1 MPSRGAENGLRYFAT
16 DYFAARDSFSQLAA
30 RQAAWTQRCPIQAP
44 SIAGKELTLDAAYYG
59 APSPAR
65 LVIISSGIH
74 GAEGFAGS
82 ALQQQLIN
90 ELRAMPPLPSGG
102 GLLLIHA
109 INPYGFAHLRRV
121 NENNVDLNRNCLAQ
135 FPGPVNSAYGTFD
148 PLLNPTSPPGQDLFK
163 AKLIW
168 AGIRHGMRAGKR
180 AIASG
185 QYAFAKGLFY
195 GGIERQESITIFE
208 QLLRRAS
215 AENTRQVLHIDLH
228 TGLGHYG
235 HYKLL
240 TDLPEGAHEL
250 QQLQKW
256 FGADKV
262 ITSQTK
268 NTSVYPAFGDI
279 GELTQAGF
287 DHCRVYPVTL
297 EFGTYSL
304 WHTLAMLRAENRLH
318 YYGTIDSAAGHKIK
332 ADFQETFCPADPGW
346 RLAILERGGKVLR
359 QAIHC
364 GFKSHS
370 S

>member
-1 MPSRGAENGLRYFAT
+1 MPSRDTENALRYFAA
-16 DYFAARDSFSQLAA
+16 DYFAARDSFNQLAA
-30 RQAAWTQRCPIQAP
+30 RQAAWTQRCPIQTP
-44 SIAGKELTLDAAYYG
+44 SIGGEELTIDAAYYG

-82 ALQQQLIN
+82 ALQRQLVTD
-90 ELRAMPPLPSGG
+90 LRAMSPLPGSC

-121 NENNVDLNRNCLAQ
+121 NENNVDLNRNCLVR
-135 FPGPVNSAYGTFD
+135 FPGPANSAYDTFD
-148 PLLNPTSPPGQDLFK
+148 PLLNPTSPPGRDLFK

-168 AGIRHGMRAGKR
+168 AGIRYGMRAGKR

-195 GGIERQESITIFE
+195 GGTERQESIAILE

-215 AENTRQVLHIDLH
+215 AENTKQVLHIDLH
-228 TGLGHYG
+228 TGLGRYG

-240 TDLPEGAHEL
+240 TDLPEESHEL

-262 ITSQTK
+262 TTSQTK
-268 NTSVYPAFGDI
+268 KTSTYPAFGNI
-279 GELTQAGF
+279 GKLTQAIFNHG
-287 DHCRVYPVTL
+287 RVYPATL

-304 WHTLAMLRAENRLH
+304 WHTLAVLRAENRLH
-318 YYGTIDSAAGHKIK
+318 YYGAVDSAAGRKIK
-332 ADFQETFCPADPGW
+332 ADCQETFCPADPKW
-346 RLAILERGGKVLR
+346 QLAILERGGKVLQ
-359 QAIHC
+359 QAIDY
-364 GFKSHS
+364 GFNRA
-370 S
+370 

>member
-1 MPSRGAENGLRYFAT
+1 MPTRATENGLRYFAA
-16 DYFAARDSFSQLAA
+16 DYFAARDSFSRLAA

-44 SIAGKELTLDAAYYG
+44 SIAGEELTLDTAYYG

-90 ELRAMPPLPSGG
+90 ELRAMPPLPSSC

-109 INPYGFAHLRRV
+109 INPYGFAHLRRA

-135 FPGPVNSAYGTFD
+135 FPGPVNSAYRTFD
-148 PLLNPTSPPGQDLFK
+148 RLLNPTSPPGRDLFQI
-163 AKLIW
+163 KLVW

-195 GGIERQESITIFE
+195 GGTERQESITIFE

-215 AENTRQVLHIDLH
+215 AENTREVLHIDLH
-228 TGLGHYG
+228 TGLGRYG

-240 TDLPEGAHEL
+240 TDLPEKSHEL

-262 ITSQTK
+262 ITSKAK
-268 NTSVYPAFGDI
+268 NTSMYPAFGDI
-279 GELTQAGF
+279 GELTQAVF
-287 DHCRVYPVTL
+287 DHCRVYPATL
-297 EFGTYSL
+297 EFGAYSL

-318 YYGTIDSAAGHKIK
+318 YYGATDSAAGRKIK
-332 ADFQETFCPADPGW
+332 TDFQETFCPADPKW

-359 QAIHC
+359 QAIDR
-364 GFKSHS
+364 GFNRA
-370 S
+370 

>member
-1 MPSRGAENGLRYFAT
+1 MPSRGAENDLPYFAA

-30 RQAAWTQRCPIQAP
+30 RQAAWTQRCPIQTS

-90 ELRAMPPLPSGG
+90 ELRAMPPLPSSC

-109 INPYGFAHLRRV
+109 INPYGFVYMRRA

-148 PLLNPTSPPGQDLFK
+148 PLLNPMSPPGRDLFK
-163 AKLIW
+163 AKLVW

-185 QYAFAKGLFY
+185 QYVFEKGLFY
-195 GGIERQESITIFE
+195 GGTERQESITILE

-228 TGLGHYG
+228 TGLGRYG

-240 TDLPEGAHEL
+240 TDLPEQSHEL

-256 FGADKV
+256 FGAEKV
-262 ITSQTK
+262 ITSQAK
-268 NTSVYPAFGDI
+268 KTSMYPAFGDT
-279 GELTQAGF
+279 GKLAQAVF
-287 DHCRVYPVTL
+287 DRCRVYPATL

-304 WHTLAMLRAENRLH
+304 WHTLAVLRAENRLH
-318 YYGTIDSAAGHKIK
+318 YYGKIDSAAGRKIK
-332 ADFQETFCPADPGW
+332 VDFQETFCPADPRW

-359 QAIHC
+359 QAIDC
-364 GFKSHS
+364 GFNRA
-370 S
+370 

>member
-1 MPSRGAENGLRYFAT
+1 MPSRDAENGLRYFAA
-16 DYFAARDSFSQLAA
+16 DYFAARDSFSRLAE
-30 RQAAWTQRCPIQAP
+30 RQAAWTQRCPIQAQP
-44 SIAGKELTLDAAYYG
+44 IAGKELTLDAAYYG

-82 ALQQQLIN
+82 ALQQQLID
-90 ELRAMPPLPSGG
+90 ELRAMPPVPSSC

-121 NENNVDLNRNCLAQ
+121 NENNIDLNRNCLAQ

-148 PLLNPTSPPGQDLFK
+148 PLLNPTSPPGWDLFK
-163 AKLIW
+163 VKLLW
-168 AGIRHGMRAGKR
+168 AGIRHGMRAGKQ

-195 GGIERQESITIFE
+195 GGTERQQSITIFE

-228 TGLGHYG
+228 TGLGRYG

-240 TDLPEGAHEL
+240 TDLAEKSHEL
-250 QQLQKW
+250 RQLQKW

-262 ITSQTK
+262 ITSQAK
-268 NTSVYPAFGDI
+268 KTSMYPAFGDI
-279 GELTQAGF
+279 GELTQVVF
-287 DHCRVYPVTL
+287 DHCRVYLAIL

-304 WHTLAMLRAENRLH
+304 WHTLAVLRAENRLH
-318 YYGTIDSAAGHKIK
+318 YYGKLDSAAGRKIK
-332 ADFQETFCPADPGW
+332 ADFQQTFCPADPRW

-359 QAIHC
+359 QAIDC
-364 GFKSHS
+364 GFNRA
-370 S
+370 

>member
-1 MPSRGAENGLRYFAT
+1 MPSEGTENGLRYFTA

-30 RQAAWTQRCPIQAP
+30 RQAAWTQPCPIQAP

-59 APSPAR
+59 APSPTR

-90 ELRAMPPLPSGG
+90 ELRAMPPLPSSC

-148 PLLNPTSPPGQDLFK
+148 SLLNPTSPPGRDLFK
-163 AKLIW
+163 AKLVW
-168 AGIRHGMRAGKR
+168 AGIRRGMRAGKR

-195 GGIERQESITIFE
+195 GGAERQESISIFE

-215 AENTRQVLHIDLH
+215 AENTKQVLHIDLH
-228 TGLGHYG
+228 TGLGRYG

-240 TDLPEGAHEL
+240 TDLPEGSHEL

-256 FGADKV
+256 FGAEKV
-262 ITSQTK
+262 ITSQAK
-268 NTSVYPAFGDI
+268 KTSMYPAFGDI
-279 GELTQAGF
+279 GELTQAVF
-287 DHCRVYPVTL
+287 DHCRVYPATL

-304 WHTLAMLRAENRLH
+304 WHTLAVLRMENRLH
-318 YYGTIDSAAGHKIK
+318 YYGKIDSAAGRKIK
-332 ADFQETFCPADPGW
+332 ADFQETFCPANPRW

-359 QAIHC
+359 QAIDC
-364 GFKSHS
+364 SFNLA
-370 S
+370 